1 MTAHA
6 THAIHALQIDLAIEG
21 TSETLSRENSQYAD
35 WVRDYLVPII
45 AEVIEQEAAQAGLGQ
60 HRHRRIAKLELD
72 LGEIESDIVNEEIGR
87 RLRAQLH
94 AALHEQLTQGDTRQI
109 KSLEAEEGRLA
120 DTTSTSGTELELQT
134 AALQEFLR
142 TGNLEWAYAKNPR
155 YAHKRL
161 LQQSLI
167 QHQNQPLLQEIL
179 TQPRHLLR
187 LIRQF
192 DTADLMQIARQR
204 FARWSTNE
212 RNRVLDWLSF
222 ELSQHSL
229 NRDYCENL
237 WLFALHGAWQGDAKH
252 DSAVKFEPQ
261 DSLQL
266 VRQFYLSQDLHLR
279 HHGQRAQEEL
289 TRLAQALG
297 VQAET
302 LDDLRQMF
310 AQLGDSAQND
320 EPTRTSSADQDTST
334 FSKNNEYTQL
344 EKPSGTSLETLLQ
357 LLAQADYDALQ
368 TYWSTLLRDAP
379 QHLENL
385 HAQHANAW
393 RASFPLQA
401 KRDLL
406 DLFQLDLVWLLDAL
420 QSFSQEAAA
429 PEIYSHAVDFALLQ
443 TPHSLTSADLIQTLE
458 SQFGQQLSVW
468 TPQAKQLKALT
479 ALPAEQSY
487 QVALE
492 GLNAAS
498 STTHPGWNLHEL
510 GRYWSDAQW
519 LQLLSKYDSAQLRNL
534 VKASYAKRG
543 MNADFAVALIDST
556 TVNSTGN
563 AATASLQTLW
573 RLIRVAMDVRY
584 TFGSQNLADEV
595 AMVLLQINARHH
607 GGGEVD
613 LLAHVFANLRHK
625 QILSIAT
632 GSNLR
637 TVSDPKSSSLAIAL
651 KAWMDSDGHPKWR
664 SALEALVQA
673 KISDHPHDENGP
685 AQNIAHA
692 TLAPK
697 LDGAWLLQKPVK
709 DATWLEHLFKH
720 PQVAIQTYR
729 NWDQQR
735 RQQMIAELDPA
746 MQEHLVMALH
756 APQARLIKE
765 LLGQLET
772 LKTFFGKAFGSN
784 FVKSWDLPQL
794 RREMQQGLLGLSTLS
809 ANRSAFELS
818 ASSNKEEARPAI
830 IDILLNSAAQLSTR
844 PVAQWR
850 TALTNLMGSADA
862 SDTRRSTVK
871 PEQVRSLS
879 DLEEHDFKL
888 VPRALQLEA
897 RERLP
902 ILSRLLQSGIDQ
914 RMLLK
919 QSEAV
924 KRTTEL
930 TVTNSKDSN
939 SMVQLH
945 ELWQA
950 LLDSSSAGSSPM
962 QRLSQHTRDKLLQL
976 YRQATQQTPSL
987 QGALQTLFEQILDA
1001 SKAADSTN
1009 YDNTKFDL
1017 ATEALLWRAN
1027 QALHGADNNEQTT
1040 PMASSVGL
1048 VERWQSIDLQD
1059 LGRLRELIDTITLD
1073 TDGIKVVEQELNR
1086 LHESVE
1092 HKATRELAMLLGLPS
1107 EIPRERMLTG
1117 MIQVSSVHANLA
1129 PMTYYQSLLNRWF
1142 QSLGQAEA
1150 ALPFLRCVEFYA
1162 SKLEPAAA
1170 QSYFLKAVLR
1180 ELLAQRDIDIELLLE
1195 QAREHYPDAQVNSV
1209 ATTASSTLFSN
1220 ADDQASAS
1228 GPNSGPNS
1236 LPPSDNFHGLNK
1248 LGGLNAVGAHRLPV
1262 PVSQLQSIIA
1272 SPASEALQAT
1282 ISLESYA
1289 WIRRP
1294 ALRAWLSH
1302 YFSETVLRATQA
1314 ELGTSSKEMTHSHS
1328 RWRPQLRRSITQ
1340 AQDHHLLLLLG
1351 AAISTNQAAKDTAT
1365 APPMIDLIE
1374 ILCEEFSVPT
1384 ADLNELIKLGNSLN
1398 QETWLHFLGVSDAG
1412 HERSS
1417 SNEAMQSSRLEALG
1431 QQLFSFSE
1439 HNGHGSTAQPNQAI
1453 DKSSPLPRSWQEHLP
1468 QILADAFLSA
1478 SLRKLDTVW
1487 NELLS
1492 HHSADLVRAQSQ
1504 YLRLPSH
1511 RNALIAQNPSDKIRE
1526 LMQLN
1531 APRLAL
1537 LSDALDL
1544 HAESL
1549 HQLWRLP
1556 MSLQV
1561 WRSHLRQQ
1569 AYHASFNKEVI
1580 KQSQAKQLE
1589 FLLRSHATWPREL
1602 STEQHLFAQ
1611 GLYTLLQATQ
1621 GRIDHLI
1628 EALTQSLADQER
1640 RRIFALDQASTSDNT
1655 SILQDGQS
1663 LIDDDALHRN
1673 LFESLKHD
1681 LDVANTL
1688 QSLQQYAAPSSMV
1701 SRLSERLWSSPLIYQ
1716 NSGLWKRLSQEL
1728 RAQSRT
1734 LHPEELKRAAFD
1746 FEQIDQALARLI
1758 DPDVIH
1764 SLAQAIPSTTS
1775 AAAEVSE
1782 MTGKRTE
1789 QLEHNTLIVL
1799 LQSLNALNHNESQ
1812 WARSLVRRLLLR
1824 HASAHATPSSDE
1836 TLAKLRD
1843 VLRSDLIANRW
1854 CDLLEPIELEQFFS
1868 VHHATLV
1875 TQLRRLLPIAAA
1887 YAPNMLDGDGRF
1899 WSKKALR
1906 AFYRL
1911 GFVKQ
1916 SSTLEDYLAALG
1928 LLAQHDTSPEQ
1939 VSSNASQTSES
1950 SKAKQVAE
1958 HFERVKAELKQQ
1970 EVLRLEQERRQ
1981 QEQRKKSADELKK
1994 RARLLGEEDEIP
2006 YGESNVH
2013 NAGMVIIA
2021 PYIQRLFSILELT
2034 KNNAFVDENAAQR
2047 AVHLLQYVVT
2057 GETSTPEYQ
2066 LALNKLLCG
2075 IHGGLPIV
2083 AGIDL
2088 SEHEKTVVEQM
2099 LNGVISHWSA
2109 LGKTSIAGLRQ
2120 TFLVREGQ
2128 LRYDEESW
2136 QLRIPTS
2143 TFDMLLDRLPWSFS
2157 MIRLPWMRA
2166 PLHVKWRANS

>member
-94 AALHEQLTQGDTRQI
+94 AALHEQLAQGDTRQL
-109 KSLEAEEGRLA
+109 KQFEAEEGKLA

-266 VRQFYLSQDLHLR
+266 VRHFYLSQDLHLR

-310 AQLGDSAQND
+310 AQLGDSAQSD
-320 EPTRTSSADQDTST
+320 EPTLTSSADQDTST

-368 TYWSTLLRDAP
+368 TYWPTLLRDAP

-406 DLFQLDLVWLLDAL
+406 DLFQLNLVWLLDAL

-607 GGGEVD
+607 SGDEVD
-613 LLAHVFANLRHK
+613 LLAQVFANLRHK
-625 QILSIAT
+625 QILSNAT
-632 GSNLR
+632 VSNLR
-637 TVSDPKSSSLAIAL
+637 TVSGPENSPLAIAL

-664 SALEALVQA
+664 KALEALVQA
-673 KISDHPHDENGP
+673 KIGDHPHDENGP
-685 AQNIAHA
+685 TQKIADI

-735 RQQMIAELDPA
+735 RQQMITELDPA
-746 MQEHLVMALH
+746 MQEHLMMALH
-756 APQARLIKE
+756 APQASLIKE

-772 LKTFFGKAFGSN
+772 LKTFFGKAFGNN
-784 FVKSWDLPQL
+784 FVASWNLTQL
-794 RREMQQGLLGLSTLS
+794 RREMQQALLGVSTLS
-809 ANRSAFELS
+809 ANRRAFELS
-818 ASSNKEEARPAI
+818 ASSNLEVARTAI
-830 IDILLNSAAQLSTR
+830 VDTLLNSAAELSSR
-844 PVAQWR
+844 PVPQWR
-850 TALTNLMGSADA
+850 TALTNLMVSADT
-862 SDTRRSTVK
+862 SDTRGSSVK
-871 PEQVRSLS
+871 PEQAQGLS
-879 DLEEHDFKL
+879 DFEEHAVKF
-888 VPRALQLEA
+888 VPHSLQLEA

-902 ILSRLLQSGIDQ
+902 ILSRLLQSDIDQ
-914 RMLLK
+914 RLLLK

-939 SMVQLH
+939 SVVQLH

-950 LLDSSSAGSSPM
+950 LLDSSGAGSSPM
-962 QRLSQHTRDKLLQL
+962 QRLSQNTRDKLLQL
-976 YRQATQQTPSL
+976 YRQVTQKTPSL
-987 QGALQTLFEQILDA
+987 QGELQTLFERILDT
-1001 SKAADSTN
+1001 SKAADSTS

-1017 ATEALLWRAN
+1017 ATEALQWRAN

-1040 PMASSVGL
+1040 PMTSSAGL
-1048 VERWQSIDLQD
+1048 EERWQSIDLQD
-1059 LGRLRELIDTITLD
+1059 LGRLRDLIDKITLD
-1073 TDGIKVVEQELNR
+1073 IEGIKVVEQELNR
-1086 LHESVE
+1086 LHESIE
-1092 HKATRELAMLLGLPS
+1092 HKAARELAMLLGLPPA
-1107 EIPRERMLTG
+1107 IPRERMLTA

-1142 QSLGQAEA
+1142 QSLGQAEV

-1195 QAREHYPDAQVNSV
+1195 QAHEQYPNAQANSV
-1209 ATTASSTLFSN
+1209 AISVSSTLFGS
-1220 ADDQASAS
+1220 ADDRASVPDS
-1228 GPNSGPNS
+1228 VP
-1236 LPPSDNFHGLNK
+1236 LSDDFQGLSK

-1262 PVSQLQSIIA
+1262 AVSQLQSIIA

-1294 ALRAWLSH
+1294 DLRAWLSH
-1302 YFSETVLRATQA
+1302 YFSETVLRATQV
-1314 ELGTSSKEMTHSHS
+1314 ELSTSSKENTQSHS

-1351 AAISTNQAAKDTAT
+1351 AAISVYQAAKETAI
-1365 APPMIDLIE
+1365 ASPEIDLAE
-1374 ILCEEFSVPT
+1374 ILCEEFSIPT
-1384 ADLNELIKLGNSLN
+1384 ADLNELVRLGNSLD
-1398 QETWLHFLGVSDAG
+1398 QETWRHFLGVSSGD
-1412 HERSS
+1412 HERFSS
-1417 SNEAMQSSRLEALG
+1417 HEGMQSSRLEALG
-1431 QQLFSFSE
+1431 RQLFSFSE
-1439 HNGHGSTAQPNQAI
+1439 RSGLGSKAQASRPI

-1556 MSLQV
+1556 MSLQE

-1906 AFYRL
+1906 AFYQL

-2034 KNNAFVDENAAQR
+2034 KNNAFVDDNAAQR